1 MLSTLFWQRGFL
13 LKVRFL
19 DWALSGKELHMRLEG
34 FASSAVLGK
43 WPGWLHGVDHCVAFV
58 AAVCS
63 LPVKRFGQL
72 YWWDLGIFL
81 QWLPC
86 IPATH
91 GNQNRVGHLHERHY

>member
-63 LPVKRFGQL
+63 LPVKRFWSVVLVGP
-72 YWWDLGIFL
+72 GN
-81 QWLPC
+81 LP
-86 IPATH
+86 AMAS
-91 GNQNRVGHLHERHY
+91 LHSCDPRKSKQGRSSS